1 MTTSSLIFAVIVLL
15 FDEDALNET
24 VTLVGV
30 FSTLP
35 AVASYIVGS
44 PNAGMLMFTDL
55 DELSTLVLEYIF
67 KVLVCADVV
76 LLYVI
81 VVEPNMK

>member
-1 MTTSSLIFAVIVLL
+1 
-15 FDEDALNET
+15 
-24 VTLVGV
+24 
-30 FSTLP
+30 
-35 AVASYIVGS
+35 
-44 PNAGMLMFTDL
+44 MLTDL

>member
-1 MTTSSLIFAVIVLL
+1 MITSSLIFAVIALL

-30 FSTLP
+30 LSTLP
-35 AVASYIVGS
+35 AVASDIVGS
-44 PNAGMLMFTDL
+44 PNAGMLMLIDL

-67 KVLVCADVV
+67 KVLVSADVV

-81 VVEPNMK
+81 VVGPNMK